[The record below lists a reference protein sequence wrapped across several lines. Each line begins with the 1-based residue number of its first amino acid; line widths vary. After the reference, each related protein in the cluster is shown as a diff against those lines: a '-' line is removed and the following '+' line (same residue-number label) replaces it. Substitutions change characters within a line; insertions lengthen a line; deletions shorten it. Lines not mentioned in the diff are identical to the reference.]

1 MELKKNPKVDINRDR
16 GMYFLF
22 ALLFVLLLT
31 LLALEWKT
39 YNKNYGHVASL
50 NVEDELIEE
59 VPFTQHIKTPPPPAP
74 VVAPPI
80 IEIIEDDEEV
90 IETEMASTETD
101 QNEEVIEV
109 TDVEVMETD
118 EPEFIPFITIE
129 EVPVFPGCENAKDKR
144 ACFQEMM
151 MKHIKKNFKYP
162 EIAQEM
168 GIEGRV
174 STMFVIEKDGN
185 IGQIKM
191 RGPDKLLED
200 EAKRI
205 IGKLPKM
212 IPGKQRDR
220 AVRVPFSIP
229 INFRL
234 E

>member
-1 MELKKNPKVDINRDR
+1 MESKKNPKADINRDR
-16 GMYFLF
+16 GIYFLF
-22 ALLFVLLLT
+22 ALLFVLLVT

-39 YNKNYGHVASL
+39 YDKNYGYVASM
-50 NVEDELIEE
+50 NVQDELIEE
-59 VPFTQHIKTPPPPAP
+59 VPFTTHIKTPPPPAP
-74 VVAPPI
+74 LTAPPI

-101 QNEEVIEV
+101 QNKEIIEV
-109 TDVEVMETD
+109 ADVEVMEND
-118 EPEFIPFITIE
+118 EPESIPFITIE
-129 EVPVFPGCENAKDKR
+129 EVPVFPGCEKAKDKR
-144 ACFQEMM
+144 ACFQEML

-174 STMFVIEKDGN
+174 STMFVIEKDGS
-185 IGQIKM
+185 IGQIQM
-191 RGPDKLLED
+191 RGPDKLLEN

-212 IPGKQRDR
+212 TPGKQRDR

-229 INFRL
+229 INFKL
-234 E
+234 Q